1 MRSLHYLAILAVSF
15 FVSSTNGNPSAL
27 IPRATCTVQPS
38 LNDTDDAPAIL
49 SAFKT
54 CGKDG
59 TVVFLNHTYTI
70 NSIMN
75 TTGLSNC
82 NIDIY
87 GTLLSSTNIT
97 YWLNHS
103 MAFGYQN
110 QTSAWWLGGD
120 NINVNGY
127 GYGTLDGNGQAW
139 YDFVKGIS
147 NYPNRPHALT
157 IWNATNSV
165 FKGLRFVQSQMW
177 YVVFQSSD
185 FVMVQRLNES
195 NRTMTVFKSSSIL
208 LQDIYVNST
217 SSSGS
222 PSRNTDGADTIYSDD
237 IHFDRWT
244 VVNGDDSISM
254 KANSTNILITN
265 STFYNGLGVAIGSIG
280 QYKGVY
286 ESIENVTATGIVF
299 YKTLHGGY
307 VKTWTGEQVGY
318 PPNGGGGG
326 LGFAKNITFENF
338 SFHSLRGPPFA
349 ISQCT
354 TFSGTV
360 GNCSSSAFQISDLN
374 MYNIS
379 GSMTNPVTS
388 FQCSAVA
395 PCEDITME
403 NIDVV
408 DANKTAGVG
417 YKCTNVVGTS
427 GFTCTGPT

>member
-1 MRSLHYLAILAVSF
+1 MKRPLCSFAILAFSF
-15 FVSSTNGNPSAL
+15 FLRSINGDPSLQVS
-27 IPRATCTVQPS
+27 RATCTIQPS
-38 LNDTDDAPAIL
+38 LNGTDDAPAIL

-82 NIDIY
+82 NIDIH
-87 GTLLSSTNIT
+87 GTLLWSTNIT
-97 YWLNHS
+97 YWLKHS

-120 NINVNGY
+120 NIKVNGY
-127 GYGTLDGNGQAW
+127 GRGTLDGNGQAW

-147 NYPNRPHALT
+147 NYPNRPQALT
-157 IWNATNSV
+157 IWKTTNSAV
-165 FKGLRFVQSQMW
+165 QGLRFVQSQMW
-177 YVVFQSSD
+177 TMTVFQSSS
-185 FVMVQRLNES
+185 V
-195 NRTMTVFKSSSIL
+195 L

-222 PSRNTDGADTIYSDD
+222 PARNTDGADAIYSDN
-237 IHFDRWT
+237 IHFDRWI
-244 VVNGDDSISM
+244 VVNGDDSISL

-280 QYKGVY
+280 QYKDVY
-286 ESIENVTATGIVF
+286 ETIENVTVSKIVF

-307 VKTWTGEQVGY
+307 VKTWTGEQVEY

-326 LGFAKNITFENF
+326 LGLARNITFEDF
-338 SFHSLRGPPFA
+338 SFHSLRGPPFS
-349 ISQCT
+349 ITQCT
-354 TFSGTV
+354 TFSGTA
-360 GNCSSSAFQISDLN
+360 GNCSSSAFQLSDLK

-379 GSMTNPVTS
+379 GSMTNPTAS
-388 FQCSAVA
+388 YQCSAVA
-395 PCEDITME
+395 PCSNITME
-403 NIDVV
+403 NINVK
-408 DANKTAGVG
+408 DANGTAGAG
-417 YKCTNVVGTS
+417 YRCTNVVETT
-427 GFTCTGPT
+427 GFTCTGAA

>member
-1 MRSLHYLAILAVSF
+1 MRSLHHFAILASSF
-15 FVSSTNGNPSAL
+15 FLCIIKGDTSIQA
-27 IPRATCTVQPS
+27 PRATCTVQPS
-38 LNDTDDAPAIL
+38 QNGTDDAPAVL

-59 TVVFLNHTYTI
+59 TVVFLNDTYTI

-75 TTGLSNC
+75 TTALSNC

-87 GTLLSSTNIT
+87 GTLLWSTNIT

-110 QTSAWWLGGD
+110 QTSAWWLGGN

-139 YDFVKGIS
+139 YDFVKGVS
-147 NYPNRPHALT
+147 NYPNRPQALT
-157 IWNATNSV
+157 IWNTTNSI

-177 YVVFQSSD
+177 
-185 FVMVQRLNES
+185 
-195 NRTMTVFKSSSIL
+195 TMTVFKSSNVL
-208 LQDIYVNST
+208 LQDIYVNS
-217 SSSGS
+217 SSSSRS
-222 PSRNTDGADTIYSDD
+222 PARNTDGADTIYSDN

-244 VVNGDDSISM
+244 VVNGDDSISL

-286 ESIENVTATGIVF
+286 ETIENVTASKIVF

-326 LGFAKNITFENF
+326 LGFARNITFEDF
-338 SFHSLRGPPFA
+338 SFHSLRGSPFS
-349 ISQCT
+349 ITQCT

-360 GNCSSSAFQISDLN
+360 GNCSSSAFQLSDLK
-374 MYNIS
+374 MYNIT
-379 GSMTNPVTS
+379 GSMTNPIAS
-388 FQCSAVA
+388 YHCSAVA
-395 PCEDITME
+395 PCTNITME
-403 NIDVV
+403 SIDVT
-408 DANKTAGVG
+408 DANGAAGTG
-417 YKCTNVVGTS
+417 YRCTNVIGTT
-427 GFTCTGPT
+427 GFSCTGSA